1 MFFPGRVVVKAVLM
15 VAPAFLADAA
25 WAGSLTRIDQ
35 DHVSVRASGVPV
47 GQVLSELN
55 GMKRLNNLFIEPAIE
70 SRTIS
75 VSIEKVGLA
84 DAAVQILTQ
93 SGLDFIVWGDRIFV
107 GDPKAAVQMRAAGPM
122 ENAAPAAAEPVVAEG
137 PAAVEEVPASST
149 YSTSEFSMVGEN
161 VTYADPNFVTYK
173 NRPEVVERRKKLGT
187 AGVAAIP

>member
-1 MFFPGRVVVKAVLM
+1 MFFSTRAIVKAVL
-15 VAPAFLADAA
+15 VAAPVMLADAA
-25 WAGSLTRIDQ
+25 WAGSLTRLDQ
-35 DHVSVRASGVPV
+35 EHVAVKASGVPV

-75 VSIEKVGLA
+75 VAIEKVGLA

-107 GDPKAAVQMRAAGPM
+107 GDPKAAVQMRAPGQA
-122 ENAAPAAAEPVVAEG
+122 ESAAAAPAETVVVEVAG
-137 PAAVEEVPASST
+137 NTEEVPASST

-173 NRPEVVERRKKLGT
+173 NRPEVRARRLKVD
-187 AGVAAIP
+187 VATIP